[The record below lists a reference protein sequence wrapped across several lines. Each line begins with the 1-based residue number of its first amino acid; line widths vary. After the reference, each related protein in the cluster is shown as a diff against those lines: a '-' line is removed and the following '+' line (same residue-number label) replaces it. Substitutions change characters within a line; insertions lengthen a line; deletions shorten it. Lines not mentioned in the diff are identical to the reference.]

1 MIINDINKGL
11 KEIESICQDPEL
23 FISEYFAKLTRKVY
37 FRRKIIVE
45 DIHKYSQKLVRQ
57 IEFLKQDCIAKARR
71 ETKTTADID
80 RIRTKLTHLNNM
92 FDSSVIDDI
101 KLEEIMSQ
109 KQSREI
115 SEMMEPALE
124 QYKFDLQGGKYLKLI
139 EGRVKYEEVFGSLK
153 SFETDIDRIEVNDLV
168 LVILLFI
175 KTKTN
180 I

>member
-1 MIINDINKGL
+1 MIFVYL
-11 KEIESICQDPEL
+11 TL
-23 FISEYFAKLTRKVY
+23 FTLNNVILPAKHRSTGYRSDL
-37 FRRKIIVE
+37 RRETLIE
-45 DIHKYSQKLVRQ
+45 DIHKYSDELIQK
-57 IEFLKQDCIAKARR
+57 IEKLKKDYMAKSKVLAKITD
-71 ETKTTADID
+71 ELDTIKAKIND
-80 RIRTKLTHLNNM
+80 LNSTFN
-92 FDSSVIDDI
+92 SLEIDDI

-153 SFETDIDRIEVNDLV
+153 SFESDIDRIEVNDLV